1 MFAAFEVFSLGL
13 QDLILKVRKVQFRFV
28 FRFLT
33 TTKELLEI
41 WIYFLLIKSV
51 DEFFFFEEN
60 ILMFESANYFQYWSE
75 DVIFVPTASYWR

>member
-1 MFAAFEVFSLGL
+1 MFAALSSLGL

-33 TTKELLEI
+33 TTKELLQI

-60 ILMFESANYFQYWSE
+60 ILMFESANYFQCWSE
-75 DVIFVPTASYWR
+75 DIIFVPTAFYWR

>member
-1 MFAAFEVFSLGL
+1 MFTTLSSLGL
-13 QDLILKVRKVQFRFV
+13 QDLILEVRKVQFRFV

-33 TTKELLEI
+33 TTKELLQI

-60 ILMFESANYFQYWSE
+60 ILMFESANYFQC
-75 DVIFVPTASYWR
+75 

>member
-1 MFAAFEVFSLGL
+1 MFAALSLLGL

-60 ILMFESANYFQYWSE
+60 ILMFESANYFQN
-75 DVIFVPTASYWR
+75 

>member
-60 ILMFESANYFQYWSE
+60 ILMFESANYFQY
-75 DVIFVPTASYWR
+75 

>member
-1 MFAAFEVFSLGL
+1 MFAVLSSLGL

-28 FRFLT
+28 FLFLT

-60 ILMFESANYFQYWSE
+60 ISMFESANYFQYWSE
-75 DVIFVPTASYWR
+75 DIIFVPTASYWR

>member
-1 MFAAFEVFSLGL
+1 MFAVLSSLGL

-60 ILMFESANYFQYWSE
+60 ILMFESANYFQY
-75 DVIFVPTASYWR
+75 

>member
-1 MFAAFEVFSLGL
+1 MFAALSSLGL
-13 QDLILKVRKVQFRFV
+13 QHLILKVRKVQFRFV

-60 ILMFESANYFQYWSE
+60 ILMFESANYFQY
-75 DVIFVPTASYWR
+75 

>member
-1 MFAAFEVFSLGL
+1 MFAVLNSLGL

-60 ILMFESANYFQYWSE
+60 ILMFESANYFQY
-75 DVIFVPTASYWR
+75 

>member
-1 MFAAFEVFSLGL
+1 MCAALSSLGL

-60 ILMFESANYFQYWSE
+60 ILMFESANYFQY
-75 DVIFVPTASYWR
+75 

>member
-1 MFAAFEVFSLGL
+1 MFAALSSLGL
-13 QDLILKVRKVQFRFV
+13 KDLILKVRKVQFRFV

-60 ILMFESANYFQYWSE
+60 ILMFESANYFQY
-75 DVIFVPTASYWR
+75 

>member
-1 MFAAFEVFSLGL
+1 MFAALSSLGL

-51 DEFFFFEEN
+51 DEFFFFQEN
-60 ILMFESANYFQYWSE
+60 ILMFESANYFQY
-75 DVIFVPTASYWR
+75 

>member
-1 MFAAFEVFSLGL
+1 MFAALSSLGL
-13 QDLILKVRKVQFRFV
+13 QHLILKVRKVQFRFV

-41 WIYFLLIKSV
+41 WIYFFLIKSV

-60 ILMFESANYFQYWSE
+60 ILMFESANYFQY
-75 DVIFVPTASYWR
+75 

>member
-1 MFAAFEVFSLGL
+1 MFAVLSSLGL
-13 QDLILKVRKVQFRFV
+13 QDLILKVRKVQFIFV
-28 FRFLT
+28 FLFLT

-60 ILMFESANYFQYWSE
+60 ILMFESANYFQY
-75 DVIFVPTASYWR
+75 

>member
-1 MFAAFEVFSLGL
+1 MFAVLSSLGL

-28 FRFLT
+28 FLFLT

-41 WIYFLLIKSV
+41 WINFLLIKSV

-75 DVIFVPTASYWR
+75 DIIFVPTASYWR

>member
-1 MFAAFEVFSLGL
+1 MFAALSSLGL
-13 QDLILKVRKVQFRFV
+13 QHLILKVRKVQFRFV

-51 DEFFFFEEN
+51 D
-60 ILMFESANYFQYWSE
+60 
-75 DVIFVPTASYWR
+75 

>member
-1 MFAAFEVFSLGL
+1 MFAALSSLGL

-60 ILMFESANYFQYWSE
+60 ILMFESANYSQY
-75 DVIFVPTASYWR
+75 

>member
-1 MFAAFEVFSLGL
+1 MFAALSSLGL

-33 TTKELLEI
+33 TTKELLQI

-60 ILMFESANYFQYWSE
+60 ILMFESANYFQC
-75 DVIFVPTASYWR
+75 

>member
-1 MFAAFEVFSLGL
+1 MFAALSSLGL

-75 DVIFVPTASYWR
+75 DIIFVPTASYWR

>member
-1 MFAAFEVFSLGL
+1 MFAVLSSLGL

-28 FRFLT
+28 FLFLT

-60 ILMFESANYFQYWSE
+60 ISMFESANYFQY
-75 DVIFVPTASYWR
+75 

>member
-1 MFAAFEVFSLGL
+1 MFTTLSSLGL

-60 ILMFESANYFQYWSE
+60 ILMFESANYFQY
-75 DVIFVPTASYWR
+75 

>member
-1 MFAAFEVFSLGL
+1 MFAALSSLGL

-60 ILMFESANYFQYWSE
+60 ILMFESANYFQY
-75 DVIFVPTASYWR
+75 

>member
-1 MFAAFEVFSLGL
+1 MFAALRSLGL
-13 QDLILKVRKVQFRFV
+13 KDLILKVRKVQFRFV

-60 ILMFESANYFQYWSE
+60 ILMFESANYFQY
-75 DVIFVPTASYWR
+75 

>member
-1 MFAAFEVFSLGL
+1 MFAVLSSLGL

-51 DEFFFFEEN
+51 DEFFFFQEN
-60 ILMFESANYFQYWSE
+60 ILMFESANYFQY
-75 DVIFVPTASYWR
+75 

>member
-1 MFAAFEVFSLGL
+1 MFTTLSSLGL
-13 QDLILKVRKVQFRFV
+13 QDLILEVRKVQFRFV

-33 TTKELLEI
+33 TTKELLQI

-60 ILMFESANYFQYWSE
+60 ILMFESANYFQY
-75 DVIFVPTASYWR
+75 